1 MKTLLV
7 LTVLALFVLS
17 AIAQAVVIDTVP
29 VGDTGNAPDLR
40 YAGGYYQNPTGY
52 GAVSYTY
59 NIGKY
64 EVTAAQYTAFL
75 NAKAKTDTY
84 GLYNTNMDTAVYS
97 YGCNIKRTG
106 TSGNFSYAVA
116 SDWANRPVNFV
127 SVLDGYRFANWLGNG
142 QGNGDTETG
151 AYTLSEIGNWY
162 GYGRTVQRNSGATWL
177 IPSEDEWYKAA
188 YYKGGGIDAG
198 YWDYPTQSNSL
209 PSNSLANPD
218 PGNSANYWI
227 GNYTIGSPYW
237 RTNVGEFVNSPSA
250 YGTYDQGGNVSE
262 RNEAVIILAH
272 FPDDPR
278 QDVLAE
284 GLRGGSFHGY
294 DHTSRLGLAAGERFG
309 MDYPPDAGFET
320 DEYGFRVVGIPG
332 GWQPVPEPSSVL
344 VLGSGILALAG
355 MIRRRR

>member
-7 LTVLALFVLS
+7 LAVLALFILS

-40 YAGGYYQNPTGY
+40 YAGAYYQNPTGY

-64 EVTAAQYTAFL
+64 EVTAGQYTDFL
-75 NAKAKTDTY
+75 NAKAKTDLY
-84 GLYNTNMDTAVYS
+84 ALYNSDMWS
-97 YGCNIKRTG
+97 SPYGCKIQQTG
-106 TSGNFSYAVA
+106 SSGSYTYSVA

-127 SVLDGYRFANWLGNG
+127 SYLDGYRFANWLSHG
-142 QGNGDTETG
+142 QGDGDTETG
-151 AYTLSEIGNWY
+151 AYTINEIDY
-162 GYGRTVQRNSGATWL
+162 HAAVQRTSGGTWF

-188 YYKGGGIDAG
+188 YYEGGGIDAG

-209 PSNSLANPD
+209 PLNGLANPD

-227 GNYTIGSPYW
+227 GSYTIGGPYW
-237 RTNVGEFVNSPSA
+237 RTNVGEFENSASA
-250 YGTYDQGGNVSE
+250 YGTYDQGGNVWE
-262 RNEAVIILAH
+262 WNEAVVCLVH
-272 FPDDPR
+272 FPDMPYLDIF
-278 QDVLAE
+278 AH

-294 DHTSRLGLAAGERFG
+294 DQTGMAGLDAWTRWPEYAL
-309 MDYPPDAGFET
+309 YSPPGET
-320 DEYGFRVVGIPG
+320 DEYGFRVVGIPE
-332 GWQPVPEPSSVL
+332 GWPPVPEPASLL

-355 MIRRRR
+355 MIRRRRNG